1 MSSQS
6 IRNVVLVGHNGNGKT
21 TLAEAMLYRAGVVS
35 RMGRVDDGTAR
46 CDHDPEEKAR
56 HQSLG
61 LAVASFDWRD
71 HRINLID
78 APGYTDFVGEAV
90 NGIHAADLAVFVV
103 DGVSGV
109 QAQDQVL
116 WRHAERLGLPRMVFV
131 NGLDRERSSFE
142 RTLEDLQSHFGSRL
156 EAVELPLGV
165 ESQFH
170 GIADLVTDGALDYAS
185 GKAAATSVPDDVVE
199 AASAG
204 HMQLVEDVVE
214 GDDELL
220 EQYLEGIEPTPVQ
233 LERLLQSAIN
243 HGNVVPVL
251 CGSAAKPIGVDRLLD
266 FICKVGTA
274 PGEGG
279 PAQGTRRGEPVE
291 VTVDAS
297 GPPVALVFKTRIDDF
312 LGQISFLKVLSGTIN
327 ANDTLANSR
336 TGDKERLHN
345 LMTFTGAEHQSVSQ
359 VGAGSI
365 VAATKLGDVRTGDT
379 LSDDATLSIAVT
391 DPPTPVYGVAIH
403 ATAPAQ
409 EDKLASA
416 LRRFATE
423 DPSLVIRQ
431 DPTTRQTVLS
441 GAGEAH
447 LRVVQARLKR
457 VGIDFEIEDMRV
469 AYLETLARNADV
481 EAKHKKQSGGH
492 GQFAVAMVRFEP
504 LPRGEGYQFDSEV
517 TGGAIP
523 RGMIP
528 AVGAGIEEAMSN
540 GGKYGF
546 PMVDL
551 RAVCYDGK
559 HHSVDSSEMSFKIAG
574 SLALKQALEQVGSA
588 VLEPISEIRV
598 DVPDSYQGDV
608 LGDLN
613 SRRGQVFGT
622 EPGAAAGTSVISA
635 LVPTSEILSYV
646 IDLRSMTGGTG
657 TFSAVHH
664 GYQPLPHALL
674 EKVLAAK
681 GND

>member
-1 MSSQS
+1 MSSPT

-21 TLAEAMLYRAGVVS
+21 TLAEAMLYRAGVVG
-35 RMGRVDDGTAR
+35 RMGRVDDGTAQ
-46 CDHDPEEKAR
+46 CDHDPEERAR
-56 HQSLG
+56 HQSLS
-61 LAVASFDWRD
+61 LSLASFEWRD
-71 HRINLID
+71 HKINIID
-78 APGYTDFVGEAV
+78 TPGYTDFVGEAV
-90 NGIHAADLAVFVV
+90 NGMHAADLAVFVV

-109 QAQDQVL
+109 QAQDQVM

-131 NGLDRERSSFE
+131 NGLDRERSSFQ
-142 RTLEDLQSHFGSRL
+142 RTLDDLQSHFGAHV
-156 EAVELPLGV
+156 EAVQLPLGA
-165 ESQFH
+165 EASFH
-170 GIADLVTDGALDYAS
+170 GIADLVGDGALDYSS
-185 GKAAATSVPDDVVE
+185 GQSAAAAVPDELAGD
-199 AASAG
+199 ASDG
-204 HMQLVEDVVE
+204 HIQLVEGVVE

-220 EQYLEGIEPTPVQ
+220 EQYLEGVEPTEEQ
-233 LERLLQSAIN
+233 LERLIHDAVD
-243 HGNVVPVL
+243 HRGVFPVL

-266 FICKVGTA
+266 FICRV
-274 PGEGG
+274 G
-279 PAQGTRRGEPVE
+279 PAPAERGPVDGTRRGEPVE
-291 VTVDAS
+291 VAIDAAGS
-297 GPPVALVFKTRIDDF
+297 PVAVVFKTRVDDF
-312 LGQISFLKVLSGTIN
+312 LGQISFMKVVAGTIRS
-327 ANDTLANSR
+327 NDTLVNSR

-345 LMTFTGAEHQSVSQ
+345 LMTFTGAEHHAVDRA
-359 VGAGSI
+359 VAGDL

-379 LSDDATLSIAVT
+379 LADDNALRVPITP
-391 DPPTPVYGVAIH
+391 PPTPVYGVAIH
-403 ATAPAQ
+403 ASAPAQ

-447 LRVVQARLKR
+447 IRMVRARLDR
-457 VGIDFEIEDMRV
+457 MGIDFEIEDMRI
-469 AYLETLARNADV
+469 AYLETLPRPADV

-504 LPRGEGYQFDSEV
+504 TARGTGYEFDSEV

-523 RGMIP
+523 RGLIP
-528 AVGAGIEEAMSN
+528 AVGAGIEEAMAN
-540 GGKYGF
+540 GGRHGF

-574 SLALKQALEQVGSA
+574 SLALKQAVEQVGSA
-588 VLEPISEIRV
+588 VLEPVSEV
-598 DVPDSYQGDV
+598 HVEVPDTYQGDV

-622 EPGAAAGTSVISA
+622 EPGSAAGTSVIHA
-635 LVPTSEILSYV
+635 HVPTSEILSYV

-657 TFSAVHH
+657 TFSAEHH
-664 GYQPLPHALL
+664 DYQPLPHALL
-674 EKVLAAK
+674 ARVIT
-681 GND
+681 DD